1 MACISF
7 NDINEKKQFINTLK
21 WARKVKLPCIEK
33 LQEIVPGLRSY
44 VDYNTNDCRD
54 IETPRIE
61 ITVNNEVKIC
71 VGSHTVMLGGPACGY
86 DTFEYIINYGDIP
99 SYIKKFVEIEFDRLI
114 HSIYTSDEDRS
125 KELMKEAV
133 LKRK

>member
-1 MACISF
+1 
-7 NDINEKKQFINTLK
+7 
-21 WARKVKLPCIEK
+21 
-33 LQEIVPGLRSY
+33 
-44 VDYNTNDCRD
+44 
-54 IETPRIE
+54 
-61 ITVNNEVKIC
+61 
-71 VGSHTVMLGGPACGY
+71 MLGGPACGY